1 MTNFN
6 IYGGETILP
15 IPTTSDNP
23 LIDNLFRSTY
33 KDDFSDSAGYHRVLF
48 NSGKSVQARELT
60 QLQTIIQREMSRF
73 GNNIFKEGAAVNPGG
88 ITVTAYDYVKVTGSG
103 WNNNTS
109 ILLRG
114 GVITGANGAVAKI
127 LDRVNAIGDDPNTLY
142 ITYTSTP
149 SGSGGA
155 DTTTPPKF
163 QVNEV
168 LSVVKP
174 DGGSVELT
182 CVNEAP
188 SGQGL
193 VASSAAGDF
202 FVEGHFVFAH
212 PHSIIISKYS
222 ATPTAVIGF
231 RIIQDIVT
239 VAETNDL
246 YDNQGALPNF
256 TSPGAD
262 RYRIRLQL
270 ADQATIDSD
279 TNFVY
284 VAKIRDG
291 AIVTQ
296 VEGDEGYNKI
306 LDLMALRTK
315 EESGDYIVKPF
326 NFSVTQDSA
335 LSPAFNVKI
344 SSGVAYVNGYRA
356 THSDEEV
363 RFLSEKP
370 VSVVQMSEETIP
382 INYGN
387 YVLFSVQKGLPNITT
402 FPTVNLYAAIGGSGT
417 VIGTCRIRSVARDGS
432 NYRAYL
438 FDIKMITTKNFRLV
452 RSIGSGTS
460 DYIDPLI
467 ATDYGQPTLRG
478 MANHSLLFP
487 MPRVRSKVMED
498 VDLFVMRE
506 FNLTASSNSVT
517 VSVSASGESL
527 TQTASWIVADADG
540 DILSG
545 FTVTVNSSTSITL
558 SGDGS
563 TLPDGA
569 TTIMAIVKVGD
580 GVVRS
585 KTLTSATVAVGLDSD
600 GSGNKWVPLNR
611 ADIFSVDRVRLVDSD
626 GIEDKTSL
634 FDLDN
639 GQRDNFYSLGRLLLK
654 PGLSAPAGNIFARF
668 THFAHGA
675 GDFFA
680 INSYAAGPN
689 YGAVPKFRK
698 NTAETVSLR
707 DVLDFRPVQD
717 SNGQYPAAN
726 INQLPLSGTLVTSD
740 TTYYQGRKDKIII
753 NEKGIVSIIKGNES
767 LDPQFPDTSSMTGVL
782 ELHSVEMNPNTLHI
796 NDLRATR
803 SRARHYTMADIGD
816 IEDDLVDLKR
826 TTALSLLETNT
837 ANWQVFDSDGLSR
850 TKSGFLVD
858 NFKNYSMS
866 DNKGSNGRVNP
877 NYRAAVDP
885 QQGRVRPSF
894 VDNNIKMHAV
904 TELGSNVVQ
913 KGDNIYLAYTH
924 EVEVSQPI
932 CSGTENVNPFQVT
945 TGTGNLEISPTIDSW
960 KSKSTIEDVDNPIS
974 TSFDTSGALFWN
986 EAEFSWH
993 GTGTAGDVIN
1003 RRVARA
1009 SGNRS
1014 IRGNTTA
1021 LWPGTVTTTTTNRI
1035 DSIEVDREL
1044 VSHKRVEHLT
1054 EEPIFCRSRRVF
1066 FQATGLRSNTRFFPF
1081 LDQQDV
1087 SSWCKMESQF
1097 LLTSGDALEY
1107 GDQGTEA
1114 LTSPYGS
1121 TTLQSNSNG
1130 TLTGSLYVPNQS
1142 IAGGLRFLAGQP
1154 LRFSLL
1160 DISEYNPELA
1170 SNQATAEYRSS
1181 GIIEKWQ
1188 NTYQTTRT
1196 VKIKGSQTET
1206 FAVRRVDPLAQSIH
1220 IEDGDGYF
1228 VTKVD
1233 IFFAT
1238 KPAEGNTVVMMEIRP
1253 LVNGVPSSE
1262 EFLASVSKAP
1272 SAVNVSLGPNLSN
1285 VQATSTTFELDEP
1298 IYLSPGQGYAIV
1310 LLSDALDYNVYVAS
1324 TGEFEL
1330 GSTTKKITSQP
1341 HTGSL
1346 FLSQNGKTWEPS
1358 QNRDMMFKLYSAK
1371 FNTAGGYQKFYN
1383 LKVPAMSLRRDPFQM
1398 DSGDNTVYVQH
1409 PNNGFKTGRND
1420 TVTISRFLPAGGA
1433 SAEAAL
1439 YNDVRFGGMT
1449 WAGSIEG
1456 THEVTQADG
1465 HGYFFE
1471 ADSAATSTGQFGGRG
1486 MMATHN
1492 AMFDIIRPEISNM
1505 NFSKTS
1511 MLFESKLTQGSS
1523 LAGQIGTYELKET
1536 SYSTLDNEQWNYF
1549 PSPKVILETDKGG
1562 LYDAQAFDE
1571 RSIDLKVT
1579 LSTTSDKV
1587 SPVID
1592 LQNASMTYLNNIID
1606 RPDENATVGFNNP
1619 VLGRWVPETS
1629 PTGGTTLAKH
1639 ITSPVVLAQDAVG
1652 INVFLAVM
1660 RPAVTEV
1667 FLYYRVAGDGD
1678 VLSDQSWIKHDAI
1691 VDPGPSE
1698 GPDDFREYEYLIGG
1712 QNGEMLPF
1720 TEFQLKI
1727 VFTST
1732 NSVFVPMVRDL
1743 RAIALAV

>member
-6 IYGGETILP
+6 IYGGETVLP

-48 NSGKSVQARELT
+48 NSGKAIQARELT
-60 QLQTIIQREMSRF
+60 QLQTIIQREISRF

-88 ITVTAYDYVKVTGSG
+88 MTVTAYDYVKVTSSN
-103 WNNNTS
+103 WNNDTS
-109 ILLRG
+109 VLLRG

-127 LDRVNAIGDDPNTLY
+127 LDKVNAVGDDPNTLY
-142 ITYTSTP
+142 IQYTSTP
-149 SGSGGA
+149 SGSGGS
-155 DTTTPPKF
+155 DTTTAPKF
-163 QVNEV
+163 QIDEV
-168 LSVVKP
+168 LTVVKP
-174 DGGSVELT
+174 NGGSVELT
-182 CVNEAP
+182 CANEAP

-202 FVEGHFVFAH
+202 FVEGHFIFAH

-222 ATPTAVIGF
+222 TTPTAVIGF

-239 VAETNDL
+239 VADTNDL

-326 NFSVTQDSA
+326 DFSVSQDSA
-335 LSPAFNVKI
+335 LSPAFNVKL

-356 THSDEEV
+356 EHSDREV
-363 RFLSEKP
+363 RLLSEKP

-402 FPTVNLYAAIGGSGT
+402 FPTVNLYASIGGTGT
-417 VIGTCRIRSVARDGS
+417 IIGTCRIRSVARDGA

-438 FDIKMITTKNFRLV
+438 FDIKMNAGQSARLI
-452 RSIGSGTS
+452 RSIGTS
-460 DYIDPLI
+460 TTDYINPLI
-467 ATDYGQPTLRG
+467 EADYGLPTIRG
-478 MANHSLLFP
+478 TADHSLLFP
-487 MPRVRSKVMED
+487 MPRLRSKVMED

-506 FNLTASSNSVT
+506 FPLTVSGNSVT
-517 VSVSASGESL
+517 VSVTATGESL
-527 TQTASWIVADADG
+527 TQTASWIVAAAAG

-558 SGDGS
+558 SGDGT
-563 TLPDGA
+563 TLPNGA
-569 TTIMAIVKVGD
+569 TTIMAIVKVGA
-580 GVVRS
+580 GTVRS

-626 GIEDKTSL
+626 GTEDKASL

-654 PGLSAPAGNIFARF
+654 PGQSAPSGNIFARF

-689 YGAVPKFRK
+689 YADVPKFRK
-698 NTAETVSLR
+698 NTAETVNLR

-740 TTYYQGRKDKIII
+740 TTYYQGRKDTIVI
-753 NEKGIVSIIKGNES
+753 NEKGVVSIIKGNES
-767 LDPQFPDTSSMTGVL
+767 LAPQFPDTNSMTGVL
-782 ELHSVEMNPNTLHI
+782 PLYNVEMNPNTLHT
-796 NDLRATR
+796 NDLQATR
-803 SRARHYTMADIGD
+803 VRARHYTMADIGD

-866 DNKGSNGRVNP
+866 DFTGINGQVNP
-877 NYRAAVDP
+877 NYRAVVDP
-885 QQGRVRPSF
+885 QLGMVRPSF
-894 VDNNIKMHAV
+894 VDNNIKMFADV
-904 TELGSNVVQ
+904 AANGSNVVQ

-924 EVEVSQPI
+924 EVEVEQPI
-932 CSGTENVNPFQVT
+932 CSDTENVNPFQVT
-945 TGTGNLEISPTIDSW
+945 TGAGNLTISPTRDEWASMIVLAD
-960 KSKSTIEDVDNPIS
+960 EDLPDGETVW
-974 TSFDTSGALFWN
+974 DTSEAKLWN
-986 EAEFSWH
+986 WAAFGWHGEAEVGAVVQR
-993 GTGTAGDVIN
+993 GTGLTNEV
-1003 RRVARA
+1003 
-1009 SGNRS
+1009 
-1014 IRGNTTA
+1014 RGGR
-1021 LWPGTVTTTTTNRI
+1021 WGVVTTTTTNRI
-1035 DSIEVDREL
+1035 DSIDVDRKL
-1044 VSHKRVEHLT
+1044 VSGKIVDRLT
-1054 EEPIFCRSRRVF
+1054 EVVKFCRSRRVF
-1066 FQATGLRSNTRFFPF
+1066 FQATGLRSNTLFFPF
-1081 LDQQDV
+1081 LDHKDV
-1087 SSWCKMESQF
+1087 KVWCRMETSY
-1097 LLTSGDALEY
+1097 LLAGDDTTDY
-1107 GDQGTEA
+1107 GDQGTTA
-1114 LTSPYGS
+1114 LSSPYTWGPLTSDA
-1121 TTLQSNSNG
+1121 NG
-1130 TLTGSLYVPNQS
+1130 TLTGSLYVPNQEF
-1142 IAGGLRFLAGQP
+1142 IGGLRFKSDVDLP
-1154 LRFSLL
+1154 FSLL
-1160 DISEYNPELA
+1160 DISIYNPDIA
-1170 SNQATAEYRSS
+1170 TNQAHATYTSS
-1181 GIIEKWQ
+1181 GIIEYWQ

-1196 VKIKGSQTET
+1196 VNIKGTQTET
-1206 FAVRRVDPLAQSIH
+1206 FRVRSTDPLAQSIH
-1220 IEDGDGYF
+1220 VEDGDGYF

-1233 IFFAT
+1233 IFFAS
-1238 KPAEGNTVVMMEIRP
+1238 KPAEGNTVVTMEIRP

-1262 EFLASVSKAP
+1262 EFLGSVSKAP
-1272 SAVNVSLGPNLSN
+1272 SAVNVSLGPNVSN
-1285 VQATSTTFELDEP
+1285 VQATPTTFELAEP

-1324 TGEFEL
+1324 LAEFEL
-1330 GSTTKKITSQP
+1330 GSTTKKITTQP
-1341 HTGSL
+1341 HMGSL

-1398 DSGDNTVYVQH
+1398 DSGDNTVFVQH
-1409 PNNGFKTGRND
+1409 PNNGFKTGRAD

-1439 YNDVRFGGMT
+1439 YNNVTFGGMT

-1456 THEVTQADG
+1456 THTVTRADG

-1471 ADSAATSTGQFGGRG
+1471 ADSAATSTGQFGGTG

-1492 AMFDIIRPEISNM
+1492 AMFDIIRPEITNM
-1505 NFSKTS
+1505 NFPKTS
-1511 MLFESKLTQGSS
+1511 LLFESKLTNGSS
-1523 LAGQIGTYELKET
+1523 MAGQIGSYAVKDT
-1536 SYSTLDNEQWNYF
+1536 SYSPLDNQRWNYF
-1549 PSPKVILETDKGG
+1549 QSPKVILASDVGG
-1562 LYDAQAFDE
+1562 ANGAQAFGA
-1571 RSIDLKVT
+1571 RSIDLQVT

-1606 RPDENATVGFNNP
+1606 RPDATATVGFNASVSP
-1619 VLGRWVPETS
+1619 AKFVPETS
-1629 PTGGTTLAKH
+1629 PTGGSTLAKH

-1660 RPAVTEV
+1660 RPSVTEL

-1678 VLSDQSWIKHDAI
+1678 VLSDQSWIKHDAT

-1698 GPDDFREYEYLIGG
+1698 SPNDFREYEYLIGG